1 VGLLTTS
8 QAADLLGV
16 APQTLKNWT
25 DAGRVPHHRTV
36 SGHRRFEE
44 ATIVELSVSPI
55 RNRGQGDVE
64 GWRRA
69 ASALLRAAIRD
80 TGEDT
85 PDAARFQVALQVLTD
100 PADTIPRPWSPT

>member
-1 VGLLTTS
+1 M
-8 QAADLLGV
+8 
-16 APQTLKNWT
+16 
-25 DAGRVPHHRTV
+25 
-36 SGHRRFEE
+36 
-44 ATIVELSVSPI
+44 ELSVSPI

-85 PDAARFQVALQVLTD
+85 PDAVRFQVALQVLTD
-100 PADTIPRPWSPT
+100 PAATILRPWSPTSPDLSSSRS